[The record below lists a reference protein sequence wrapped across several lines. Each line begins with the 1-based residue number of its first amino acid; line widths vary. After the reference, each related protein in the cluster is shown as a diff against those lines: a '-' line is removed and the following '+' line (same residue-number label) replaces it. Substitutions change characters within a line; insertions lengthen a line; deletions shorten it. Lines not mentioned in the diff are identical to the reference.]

1 MKKTILLLA
10 AAVLATGMKAADD
23 LTLKSPD
30 GTVGV
35 NVSLGDKVTYTV
47 SVDGNEVLTGCEL
60 AMTIGNKQLGVKPKL
75 KNVKRTTVNETIKRE
90 VPLKNAMV
98 KNHYNAMTL
107 NMSGNYAIE
116 FRAFDNGVAY
126 RFVTNIKGT
135 ADVKDETFRIGF
147 PGDYMAHV
155 SYTDGFKTSY
165 ESPYSHIKT
174 GDFKPSDKMIYFP
187 VLVSTDK
194 NYKILISEADLKD
207 YPCMFLKGTGENGM
221 SSVFPKVP
229 LEFGDDGDR
238 SVKILKEADYIARTQ
253 GKRSFP
259 WRYFV
264 ISKQDK
270 DLLANM
276 KC

>member
-10 AAVLATGMKAADD
+10 AAVFATGMKAAND

-107 NMSGNYAIE
+107 NMSGNYAI
-116 FRAFDNGVAY
+116 
-126 RFVTNIKGT
+126 
-135 ADVKDETFRIGF
+135 
-147 PGDYMAHV
+147 
-155 SYTDGFKTSY
+155 
-165 ESPYSHIKT
+165 
-174 GDFKPSDKMIYFP
+174 
-187 VLVSTDK
+187 
-194 NYKILISEADLKD
+194 
-207 YPCMFLKGTGENGM
+207 
-221 SSVFPKVP
+221 
-229 LEFGDDGDR
+229 
-238 SVKILKEADYIARTQ
+238 
-253 GKRSFP
+253 
-259 WRYFV
+259 
-264 ISKQDK
+264 
-270 DLLANM
+270 
-276 KC
+276 